1 MGSGGV
7 GTSCSRTAEKHVH
20 TCGMV
25 WKQVQTGGNKSK
37 RVETTIRMGTG
48 KVGKSCSRTP
58 RKTTKT
64 LSDSPENPTLFRSV
78 MENDGRSKSVIRDG
92 KWRSRYPVF
101 TDGRKTRVSATKT
114 PRNPNRTG
122 WENGELR
129 DPRNPQNSWE
139 GGFPFGIL
147 GEVGSAPPA

>member
-1 MGSGGV
+1 
-7 GTSCSRTAEKHVH
+7 
-20 TCGMV
+20 
-25 WKQVQTGGNKSK
+25 
-37 RVETTIRMGTG
+37 
-48 KVGKSCSRTP
+48 
-58 RKTTKT
+58 
-64 LSDSPENPTLFRSV
+64 

-92 KWRSRYPVF
+92 KWRSRYLVLTDGRKTRAHVWNGVETSPNGREQVETCGNNDSDGYRESRYAVF
-101 TDGRKTRVSATKT
+101 TDAQKTRVSATKT

>member
-48 KVGKSCSRTP
+48 KVGNPCSRTP
-58 RKTTKT
+58 EKHVFRPRKRPEIPTEPAGKT
-64 LSDSPENPTLFRSV
+64 VSSGTPEIPRTPGRGDFPSV
-78 MENDGRSKSVIRDG
+78 
-92 KWRSRYPVF
+92 Y
-101 TDGRKTRVSATKT
+101 
-114 PRNPNRTG
+114 
-122 WENGELR
+122 
-129 DPRNPQNSWE
+129 
-139 GGFPFGIL
+139 
-147 GEVGSAPPA
+147 

>member
-1 MGSGGV
+1 M
-7 GTSCSRTAEKHVH
+7 
-20 TCGMV
+20 
-25 WKQVQTGGNKSK
+25 
-37 RVETTIRMGTG
+37 
-48 KVGKSCSRTP
+48 P
-58 RKTTKT
+58 
-64 LSDSPENPTLFRSV
+64 
-78 MENDGRSKSVIRDG
+78 NDGRSKSVIRDG

-139 GGFPFGIL
+139 GGFPLRSEGTRL
-147 GEVGSAPPA
+147 NSSHEWGTTARLCGYLVGLLWAVCDRSSC

>member
-1 MGSGGV
+1 MGSGGL

-64 LSDSPENPTLFRSV
+64 LSDSPENP
-78 MENDGRSKSVIRDG
+78 
-92 KWRSRYPVF
+92 
-101 TDGRKTRVSATKT
+101 RKR
-114 PRNPNRTG
+114 
-122 WENGELR
+122 
-129 DPRNPQNSWE
+129 
-139 GGFPFGIL
+139 
-147 GEVGSAPPA
+147 